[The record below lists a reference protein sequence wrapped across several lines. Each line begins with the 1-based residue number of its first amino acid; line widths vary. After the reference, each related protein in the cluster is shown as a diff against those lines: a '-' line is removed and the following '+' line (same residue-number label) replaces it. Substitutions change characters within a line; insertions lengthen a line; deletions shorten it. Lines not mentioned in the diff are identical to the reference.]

1 MASGRVNPKS
11 GFLVMRCEI
20 RRIARNGKK
29 KDIFNGDSIFE
40 KLKRILQNSMAI
52 FNILQK
58 FLSRIFEQ
66 KSVKYFVFSQNK
78 VPD

>member
-1 MASGRVNPKS
+1 
-11 GFLVMRCEI
+11 MRCEI